1 MNRLTRGTLLAAAIM
16 LLAAMPARAQI
27 VNGSFEDDYNGWT
40 LEEVPPAVA
49 CVGTW
54 GIANTGSPQPPVLL
68 TETGSPLLQGGVA
81 FDFHDGALCSQSS
94 PSLPITFAPTD
105 GVKLA
110 FQLQS
115 DVPQLHRMHQDIAVG
130 PGSSLHWDM
139 QYNNHAGASDPSQY
153 LAVRIRDSVSDAIL
167 ADLFTTTNPGV
178 PQSIPMTGFSADL
191 AAFAG
196 MTVRLSVDMQV
207 SLDFFDAQFD
217 NFRLTGN
224 CTPPVIASVTAA
236 PSVIWPPNQKMVL
249 VTVSVDATA
258 TCGPPVCKIVAITI
272 DEPSRGRGDDDGD
285 EPSGDRDDDKARPDT
300 RIVSDFTAEV
310 RAVRAGGSLGRTYT
324 ITVECTDTAGNTT
337 RKDTQVFV
345 PHDRRK
351 HDRREDD
358 RRDDD
363 RSE

>member
-1 MNRLTRGTLLAAAIM
+1 MNRLTWGTLLAAAIM

-110 FQLQS
+110 FQLQN